1 MGIRPRFAV
10 LASVISGSANCGT
23 AMEEGPHRPES
34 PTDGFD
40 DVFEAYDHLRA
51 SIQELAVEF
60 RFRTA
65 EVERLKRLMCQ
76 LAHQA
81 TVEKQERQA
90 ADAARDRQLRTLM
103 TRLSNAVN
111 GFIAQENA
119 DDTTPEVGPDDVYGR
134 PQDS

>member
-1 MGIRPRFAV
+1 MA
-10 LASVISGSANCGT
+10 
-23 AMEEGPHRPES
+23 ES
-34 PTDGFD
+34 PNHLESPADGFD
-40 DVFEAYDHLRA
+40 DLFEAYDHLRA

-60 RFRTA
+60 RFLTA

-103 TRLSNAVN
+103 ARLSNAVN
-111 GFIAQENA
+111 GFIAQQNA
-119 DDTTPEVGPDDVYGR
+119 DETAPEVGPED
-134 PQDS
+134 